1 MWPEVGSRAA
11 HNLSPKGDFLA
22 RADYNI
28 TPGKGLV
35 KSAVT
40 ARPDVLQRMPRSC
53 NIVFDLLSILVKNG
67 SATISLRDL
76 ASEARLSPEAIRRAL
91 RRLEAVGLITWT
103 RAPGRG
109 HRSVIALRWK
119 TATET
124 EQSQVI
130 HRPQAFAEE
139 KARLDQQKRNVY
151 SPETSRREVKKK
163 SLSGYA
169 HNLPLGSRAV
179 FWAMGQLR
187 NNLFARPAIDGGR
200 RAVIM
205 ACLGPAVFR
214 AVKKGRVRTRGEL
227 GRLVGFLEAR
237 LEERRGLGLDLA
249 ATRRW
254 AEWAVREALKAIE
267 EERER
272 ILAGEKLIADIL
284 KEAEEARLAWQAFQ
298 GGFSLCQDGGNTLRN
313 SSHPDANPLAEA
325 SWDGGEGRFGCVEQ
339 SGEGCVSGLEETGL
353 SVGFDPR
360 GGGY

>member
-1 MWPEVGSRAA
+1 MWPELGSRAA

-22 RADYNI
+22 RANHNI

-53 NIVFDLLSILVKNG
+53 NLVFDLLSILTKNG

-76 ASEARLSPEAIRRAL
+76 ASEARLSPEAVRRAL
-91 RRLEAVGLITWT
+91 GRLEATGLITWT

-119 TATET
+119 TTTET

-130 HRPQAFAEE
+130 HRPKASAEE
-139 KARLDQQKRNVY
+139 KARPSQQNRNVY
-151 SPETSRREVKKK
+151 SPETPQSKTKKK

-169 HNLPLGSRAV
+169 QNLPLGSRAV

-187 NNLFARPAIDGGR
+187 NNLLARPAIDGSR

-214 AVKKGRVRTRGEL
+214 AVKRGRVRTRGEL
-227 GRLVGFLEAR
+227 ARLVSLLEAK

-254 AEWAVREALKAIE
+254 AEWAVREGLKAIE

-272 ILAGEKLIADIL
+272 ISVGEKLIAEIL
-284 KEAEEARLAWQAFQ
+284 REAEEARLAWHAFQ
-298 GGFSLCQDGGNTLRN
+298 GWFSLCRAREDNPAGGLNGRGKTLCN
-313 SSHPDANPLAEA
+313 ASQPGADLSAEA
-325 SWDGGEGRFGCVEQ
+325 SQGGNEGPLDCVERGGA
-339 SGEGCVSGLEETGL
+339 SCVSG
-353 SVGFDPR
+353 
-360 GGGY
+360 

>member
-1 MWPEVGSRAA
+1 
-11 HNLSPKGDFLA
+11 LA
-22 RADYNI
+22 RANCNI

-53 NIVFDLLSILVKNG
+53 NLVFDLLSILGKNG

-76 ASEARLSPEAIRRAL
+76 ASEVRLSPEAVRRAL
-91 RRLEAVGLITWT
+91 SRLEAAGLITWR

-119 TATET
+119 TVTET
-124 EQSQVI
+124 GQSQVI
-130 HRPQAFAEE
+130 HRPKTFAEE
-139 KARLDQQKRNVY
+139 KARLGQHKRNVY
-151 SPETSRREVKKK
+151 SPETSQGEVKEK

-187 NNLFARPAIDGGR
+187 NNLFARPAIDSGR

-214 AVKKGRVRTRGEL
+214 AVKRGRIKTRGEL
-227 GRLVGFLEAR
+227 AQLVGLLEAK

-254 AEWAVREALKAIE
+254 AEWAVREAIKAIE

-272 ILAGEKLIADIL
+272 ILAGEKLIAEIL

-298 GGFSLCQDGGNTLRN
+298 GGFCLGQGRGHTLRN
-313 SSHPDANPLAEA
+313 ASQPDANPSAEA
-325 SWDGGEGRFGCVEQ
+325 SWDGGKGGFGCVEQ
-339 SGEGCVSGLEETGL
+339 SGKGCVSGLEETGL
-353 SVGFDPR
+353 SIGFDPR
-360 GGGY
+360 GRGY

>member
-1 MWPEVGSRAA
+1 
-11 HNLSPKGDFLA
+11 
-22 RADYNI
+22 
-28 TPGKGLV
+28 
-35 KSAVT
+35 
-40 ARPDVLQRMPRSC
+40 MPRSC
-53 NIVFDLLSILVKNG
+53 NLVFDLLSILVKNG
-67 SATISLRDL
+67 SVTISLRDL
-76 ASEARLSPEAIRRAL
+76 ATEARLSPEAVRRAL
-91 RRLEAVGLITWT
+91 NRLEAAGLITWT

-119 TATET
+119 MTTET
-124 EQSQVI
+124 EQSQVV
-130 HRPQAFAEE
+130 HRPKVLAEE
-139 KARLDQQKRNVY
+139 KARLGQKKRNVY
-151 SPETSRREVKKK
+151 SPKTSQREVKKK

-169 HNLPLGSRAV
+169 YNLPLGPRAV

-187 NNLFARPAIDGGR
+187 KNLLARPAIDGSR

-214 AVKKGRVRTRGEL
+214 AVKRGRVRTRGEL
-227 GRLVGFLEAR
+227 GRVVGFLEAK
-237 LEERRGLGLDLA
+237 LEERRGLGLELA

-272 ILAGEKLIADIL
+272 ILAGEKLIAEIL

-298 GGFSLCQDGGNTLRN
+298 GGFSLCQSCGNILRN
-313 SSHPDANPLAEA
+313 ASQPDANPSAEVF
-325 SWDGGEGRFGCVEQ
+325 WDGGEGRFSRVEQ

-360 GGGY
+360 GRGY

>member
-1 MWPEVGSRAA
+1 
-11 HNLSPKGDFLA
+11 LA
-22 RADYNI
+22 RANCNI

-53 NIVFDLLSILVKNG
+53 NLVFDLLSILGKNG

-76 ASEARLSPEAIRRAL
+76 ASEARLSPEAVRRAL
-91 RRLEAVGLITWT
+91 SRLEAAGLITWR

-119 TATET
+119 TVTET
-124 EQSQVI
+124 GQSQVI
-130 HRPQAFAEE
+130 HRPKTFAEE
-139 KARLDQQKRNVY
+139 KARLGQHKRNVY
-151 SPETSRREVKKK
+151 SPETSQREVKKK

-169 HNLPLGSRAV
+169 YNLPLGSRAV

-214 AVKKGRVRTRGEL
+214 AVKKGRVRTRGDL
-227 GRLVGFLEAR
+227 VRLVGLLEVK

-272 ILAGEKLIADIL
+272 ILAGEKLIAEIL

-298 GGFSLCQDGGNTLRN
+298 GGFSLGQGRGNTLHN
-313 SSHPDANPLAEA
+313 ASQPDANLSAEA
-325 SWDGGEGRFGCVEQ
+325 SWDGGKGRFGCVEQ
-339 SGEGCVSGLEETGL
+339 SGKGCVSGLEETGL
-353 SVGFDPR
+353 SIGFDPR
-360 GGGY
+360 GRGY

>member
-1 MWPEVGSRAA
+1 M
-11 HNLSPKGDFLA
+11 A
-22 RADYNI
+22 RANYNI
-28 TPGKGLV
+28 TPDKGLV

-53 NIVFDLLSILVKNG
+53 NLVFDLLSILVRNG
-67 SATISLRDL
+67 SATVSLRDL
-76 ASEARLSPEAIRRAL
+76 ASEARLSPEAVRRAL
-91 RRLEAVGLITWT
+91 SRLEAVGLITWT

-119 TATET
+119 TATYT
-124 EQSQVI
+124 GQNQVI
-130 HRPQAFAEE
+130 HRPKTFAEE
-139 KARLDQQKRNVY
+139 KARLGQHKRNVY
-151 SPETSRREVKKK
+151 SPETSQGKVKKE

-169 HNLPLGSRAV
+169 YDLPLGPRAV

-214 AVKKGRVRTRGEL
+214 AVKRGRIKTRGEL
-227 GRLVGFLEAR
+227 AQLVGLLEAK

-254 AEWAVREALKAIE
+254 AEWAVRKALKAIE
-267 EERER
+267 EKRER

-298 GGFSLCQDGGNTLRN
+298 GGFSLGQGRGNTFRN
-313 SSHPDANPLAEA
+313 ASQPDADLSAEA
-325 SWDGGEGRFGCVEQ
+325 SWDGGEGRFGCAEQ
-339 SGEGCVSGLEETGL
+339 SGKDCVSGLEETGL
-353 SVGFDPR
+353 GVGFNPR
-360 GGGY
+360 GRGY